1 MSSRKGG
8 GRIADK
14 EEVRR
19 KGEKENG
26 KIWRDVGRSR
36 NKSENQRTL

>member
-1 MSSRKGG
+1 MNGWIMSSRKGG

-19 KGEKENG
+19 KGENERLKDMERCWQ
-26 KIWRDVGRSR
+26 KQ
-36 NKSENQRTL
+36 E